1 MRPPRR
7 AQLVEV
13 VQRRN
18 LKKVN
23 VRMVTRVQLV
33 WEEKMPVLR
42 LVILMEM
49 MEVMESW
56 MSALEGC

>member
-18 LKKVN
+18 LKKMN
-23 VRMVTRVQLV
+23 VKMVTRVQLV